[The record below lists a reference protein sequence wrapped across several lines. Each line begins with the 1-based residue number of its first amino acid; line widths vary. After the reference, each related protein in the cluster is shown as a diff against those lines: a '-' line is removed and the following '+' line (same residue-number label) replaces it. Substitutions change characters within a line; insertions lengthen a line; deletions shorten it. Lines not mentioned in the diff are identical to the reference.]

1 MAPPIYDGGE
11 CTHCEGEAGDDHG
24 YDEETP
30 CDDCG
35 WYRRTSDGFRY
46 PPGLPHRKAFT
57 ASTWQLAL
65 ERVEQIQEDF
75 PNLTKGQVVD
85 AVDVIGDI
93 DDENSTKA
101 RNFLDRQERKNR
113 IIEEFPEI
121 RKDLIDKVEN
131 IMQLTLKRKE
141 FEDALR
147 AVMNGVMA
155 RRSDRES
162 AASATK
168 HDGGSALFNKTF
180 DLEFEEMIIDMY
192 QRVLGC
198 FRCHNKS
205 ASQRCTKCLV
215 AVYCNRTCQAAD
227 WKDKERPHKA
237 VCKTYCD
244 NRAPLPGQQSE
255 MKQPFPIALYSI
267 GVIRHDFI
275 LEDLMEK
282 RTELFLEE
290 AARAF
295 DKEDP
300 SPIPGNS
307 HPMSMQISVVHN
319 LDHARLQA
327 SVSFVAGLGKIDV
340 PFVIFKVVDEGYAL
354 ERMIHPPLGGPGD
367 IPEEVRTKVLENLA
381 SFLTKAKE
389 KNIEIISLTCGR
401 GCMWMADDDS
411 NELLKDCNVGKP
423 LNVIPSMDYVVSG
436 AMNSSAEEA
445 CRQS

>member
-1 MAPPIYDGGE
+1 MSWVLRPSPIICHTVTMAPPIYDGGE
-11 CTHCEGEAGDDHG
+11 CTHCEGEAGAERG

-30 CDDCG
+30 CDECG

-75 PNLTKGQVVD
+75 PNLTKGQIVD

-101 RNFLDRQERKNR
+101 KNFLDRQERKNR

-162 AASATK
+162 AASAK
-168 HDGGSALFNKTF
+168 NNDGLFNQTF
-180 DLEFEEMIIDMY
+180 DLEFEEMVIDMY

-198 FRCHNKS
+198 FRCYNKS

-215 AVYCNRTCQAAD
+215 AVYCNRRCQAAD

-244 NRAPLPGQQSE
+244 NRAPLPGQQSD

-267 GVIRHDFI
+267 GVIRYDFI

-290 AARAF
+290 AACAF
-295 DKEDP
+295 DKEGH
-300 SPIPGNS
+300 SPIPSNS

-327 SVSFVAGLGKIDV
+327 SVSFVAGW
-340 PFVIFKVVDEGYAL
+340 
-354 ERMIHPPLGGPGD
+354 
-367 IPEEVRTKVLENLA
+367 
-381 SFLTKAKE
+381 E
-389 KNIEIISLTCGR
+389 KLTCPL
-401 GCMWMADDDS
+401 S
-411 NELLKDCNVGKP
+411 SLKLSTKD
-423 LNVIPSMDYVVSG
+423 M
-436 AMNSSAEEA
+436 
-445 CRQS
+445 R